1 MEGLTYK
8 IETFQGPLDLLL
20 SLIMKNKMDICDIRI
35 SIIFEQYMAYLAQMQ
50 AMDMEIAGEFIVMAT
65 ELMYIKSR
73 MLLPKTQP
81 QEEDPRERLA
91 QALLEYRRAKEAAQ
105 YLEEQY
111 AIYGRRMA
119 KETDELPS
127 DTHYVAPH
135 DITLLESA
143 LARLLRKK
151 ETKHT
156 EPMQTITSIIQRVI
170 VPIPKMLERIVQ
182 TMRTAPRTE
191 FEVLF
196 ADADSRA
203 EVVATFIALL
213 SLVKEGHVTLTR
225 EIQTDVK
232 MQSCREQLFCTL
244 QNEDGAIHLGEVLAE
259 FDG

>member
-1 MEGLTYK
+1 
-8 IETFQGPLDLLL
+8 
-20 SLIMKNKMDICDIRI
+20 
-35 SIIFEQYMAYLAQMQ
+35 
-50 AMDMEIAGEFIVMAT
+50 
-65 ELMYIKSR
+65 
-73 MLLPKTQP
+73 
-81 QEEDPRERLA
+81 
-91 QALLEYRRAKEAAQ
+91 
-105 YLEEQY
+105 
-111 AIYGRRMA
+111 
-119 KETDELPS
+119 
-127 DTHYVAPH
+127 
-135 DITLLESA
+135 
-143 LARLLRKK
+143 
-151 ETKHT
+151 
-156 EPMQTITSIIQRVI
+156 MQTITPIIQRVI

-244 QNEDGAIHLGEVLAE
+244 QNEDGAIQLGEVLAE